1 MINRGWKEVFKALG
15 IVAAVSL
22 VILLIVTVIT
32 GCAVMPESS
41 AGLKIEHHSSAQ
53 DVYDTC
59 ENNLAGFDIRM
70 NIGRNCGKYC
80 PEVSVGLGW
89 DVRGSP
95 CQGRDPVGEAQFRFP
110 IWSNRKPGGFD

>member
-1 MINRGWKEVFKALG
+1 MNRGWRETLSAIG
-15 IVAAVSL
+15 IVV
-22 VILLIVTVIT
+22 VISVAIAILTTCIT
-32 GCAVMPESS
+32 GCASTPETSV
-41 AGLKIEHHSSAQ
+41 GLKVEHHSSAQ
-53 DVYDTC
+53 DLRDAC
-59 ENNLAGFDIRM
+59 ENNLLGFDIRT
-70 NIGRNCGKYC
+70 NLGRNCGRYC

>member
-1 MINRGWKEVFKALG
+1 MNRGWKETVKAIG
-15 IVAAVSL
+15 IVVAISL
-22 VILLIVTVIT
+22 VILVAVSWIT
-32 GCAVMPESS
+32 GCATMPETSV
-41 AGLKIEHHSSAQ
+41 GLKIIEHHSSAQ
-53 DVYDTC
+53 DVYDRC
-59 ENNLAGFDIRM
+59 ENNLSGFDVRM
-70 NIGRNCGKYC
+70 NLGTNCGKYC